1 MRCSKAK
8 KLISDYVDNEL
19 KERESVHLEKH
30 FRKCSD
36 CRKLFEDFQ
45 NIAKSAQEL
54 DELKPSQD
62 TWMKIRERLTP
73 EEQKVFSLH
82 PDKRGWFGFL
92 FFPPKLKYVLS
103 AFLVMAVI
111 ISAVVVGQWYWD
123 RMGILGKKDP
133 MEYTL
138 AKLDEAEQHYKK
150 AIKAL
155 WEAVSYQEGNL
166 TPKVAEV
173 FRKNLEIIDSSITDC
188 RQTVLLE
195 PANIEARSFLLAA
208 YRDKVDFLQDMME
221 LGRPS
226 FPEKESRKIM

>member
-19 KERESVHLEKH
+19 KERQSVHLERH
-30 FRKCSD
+30 FHKCSD
-36 CRKLFEDFQ
+36 CRKLLEDFKS
-45 NIAKSAQEL
+45 IAKSAKEL
-54 DELKPSQD
+54 DELKPSQG
-62 TWMKIRERLTP
+62 TWLKIRERLTP
-73 EEQKVFSLH
+73 EEQKVLSLH
-82 PDKRGWFGFL
+82 PDKRGGFGFL
-92 FFPPKLKYVLS
+92 FFPPKLKYALS

-111 ISAVVVGQWYWD
+111 ISAVMVGQWYRGGMD
-123 RMGILGKKDP
+123 ILGKRDP
-133 MEYTL
+133 MKYTL
-138 AKLDEAEQHYKK
+138 AKLDEAEQHYKM

-195 PANIEARSFLLAA
+195 PENIDARDFLLAA

-221 LGRPS
+221 IGRPS
-226 FPEKESRKIM
+226 SPKKESKKVM